1 MKVHDVQ
8 AILAAVGQVGEVKT
22 AEEDAAAFPQLATY
36 DGGGVYVGR
45 FAGEGGP
52 WELHPDADE
61 LLHVLDGELEV
72 TVLTGDRTDTV
83 TVKPGCFVVVPRGH
97 WHHVA
102 GRPSVALL
110 AVSPRTEVSFDDPR
124 KPSA

>member
-1 MKVHDVQ
+1 MRVHDIK
-8 AILAAVGQVGEVKT
+8 ATLDGLGAATEVKT

-45 FAGEGGP
+45 FAGESGP

-61 LLHVLDGELEV
+61 LLHVLEGRLEV
-72 TVLTGDRTDTV
+72 TVLTGDDASTATV
-83 TVKPGCFVVVPRGH
+83 NPGCFVVVPRGH

-110 AVSPRTEVSFDDPR
+110 AVSPRTEISDGDPR
-124 KPSA
+124 ER

>member
-1 MKVHDVQ
+1 MKVYDIK
-8 AILAAVGQVGEVKT
+8 AILDRLGPVGEVKT
-22 AEEDAAAFPQLATY
+22 ADEDAAAFPQLTTY

-45 FAGEGGP
+45 FAGGSGP

-61 LLHVLDGELEV
+61 LLHVLEGRLEV
-72 TVLTGDRTDTV
+72 TVLTGDAASTV
-83 TVKPGCFVVVPRGH
+83 TVNAGCFVVVPRGR

-110 AVSPRTEVSFDDPR
+110 AVSPRTEVSYADPR
-124 KPSA
+124 

>member
-1 MKVHDVQ
+1 VKVHNIK
-8 AILAAVGQVGEVKT
+8 AILDGLGLVGEVKT

-45 FAGEGGP
+45 FADGSGP

-61 LLHVLDGELEV
+61 LLHVIEGRLEV
-72 TVLTGDRTDTV
+72 TVLTDNEANTATV
-83 TVKPGCFVVVPRGH
+83 DAGCFVVVPRGH

-102 GRPSVALL
+102 GRPTVALL
-110 AVSPRTEVSFDDPR
+110 AVSPRTEVSYGDPR
-124 KPSA
+124 ER